1 MMKLLSV
8 GIFALIA
15 VVYAADFEGN
25 ESCNCRSDTSESGLI
40 TIKCKLPK
48 TTNQTS
54 QPTQDNSLPR
64 PRDCYDIKHA
74 NPLSQSGIYRI
85 YPELNRPQGFLVRC
99 DQDTDG
105 GGWTM
110 IQNREN
116 GAQDFYQNFESYVE
130 GFGKLDGEFWMGLQ
144 LLHELTRFGNFE
156 LRFDL
161 SDFDD
166 EKAYAT
172 YKKFSVGQG
181 DGYVLN
187 FDKNSYFGDAGDSL
201 AYHHMMRFTAKDRD
215 QDANSGVNCAQT
227 FTGAFWYE
235 ACHGVNINGQYL
247 KGQNNQFAKG
257 VVWYAFKGHNYSLKT
272 TEMKFRPDYIKTDF
286 N

>member
-1 MMKLLSV
+1 MKFFCLRIL
-8 GIFALIA
+8 ALIA
-15 VVYAADFEGN
+15 AVYAANVEGN
-25 ESCNCRSDTSESGLI
+25 GNCNCQSDTSNSGLI
-40 TIKCKLPK
+40 TITCQLPK

-54 QPTQDNSLPR
+54 DTSDNFSSR

-74 NPLSQSGIYRI
+74 DPLSPSGIYRI
-85 YPELNRPQGFLVRC
+85 YPEFNRPQGFLVRC

-105 GGWTM
+105 GGW
-110 IQNREN
+110 IVVQNREN
-116 GAQDFYQNFESYVE
+116 GVQDFYLGWDSYVE
-130 GFGKLDGEFWMGLQ
+130 GFGNLDQDFWMGLQ
-144 LLHELTRFGNFE
+144 LLHELTRMGNFE

-172 YKKFSVGQG
+172 YKKFSVGDG

-201 AYHHMMRFTAKDRD
+201 EYEHQMKFSTKDKD
-215 QDANSGVNCAQT
+215 QDLWSKNCAQE
-227 FTGAFWYE
+227 FTGAFWYKD
-235 ACHGVNINGQYL
+235 CSQVQINGQYL
-247 KGQNNQFAKG
+247 KGPNDQPRKG
-257 VVWYAFKGHNYSLKT
+257 ITWYTFRGHEYSLKT
-272 TEMKFRPDYIKTDF
+272 SQMKFRPDYIK